1 MNGRLF
7 ETRLDD
13 DAAPHGRVIKYL
25 HCHRRSRRLIPE
37 LIVFHFIQRLRAL
50 PLYGVD
56 KHGVVG
62 SARTLFFLF
71 FFSRNQPRYKSRD
84 FRLFFFLPLLFFF
97 FRFYFKHITVRSV
110 FTVANSLEAFGV
122 RRGFGHKAIEKFPVR
137 RADKT
142 AMGGR

>member
-1 MNGRLF
+1 MFSHAFSTPTYTTLTRSGSMISARVRNPLTGNPFETKGARSKAQEDKLSHIPLCWKEGEGENLDEMNGRLF

-71 FFSRNQPRYKSRD
+71 FF
-84 FRLFFFLPLLFFF
+84 F
-97 FRFYFKHITVRSV
+97 H
-110 FTVANSLEAFGV
+110 
-122 RRGFGHKAIEKFPVR
+122 
-137 RADKT
+137 
-142 AMGGR
+142 

>member
-71 FFSRNQPRYKSRD
+71 FFSRN
-84 FRLFFFLPLLFFF
+84 
-97 FRFYFKHITVRSV
+97 
-110 FTVANSLEAFGV
+110 
-122 RRGFGHKAIEKFPVR
+122 
-137 RADKT
+137 
-142 AMGGR
+142 

>member
-71 FFSRNQPRYKSRD
+71 FFFSLAALQIAGFS
-84 FRLFFFLPLLFFF
+84 FVFFFSPSFFFF

>member
-71 FFSRNQPRYKSRD
+71 FFFSPPP
-84 FRLFFFLPLLFFF
+84 FFFF